1 MELDRRQAELF
12 GNLCVLD
19 LACFIQRFAHYELS
33 HVGRRSDSRSTAERF
48 EFCLFDNTIF
58 INTNLK
64 LHDIPA
70 SVELGAG

>member
-1 MELDRRQAELF
+1 MELDWRQAEFF

-19 LACFIQRFAHYELS
+19 LACFIQGFAHYKLS
-33 HVGRRSDSRSTAERF
+33 HKRGRGDSRSTTECL

-58 INTNLK
+58 VNTNLE

-70 SVELGAG
+70 SVELGVG